1 MWTWFKNFIFSLQE
15 PLKSAD
21 EVIKEIDDII
31 DAADEEDDL
40 EDATGCLA
48 SLTADSSQYEL
59 SLGNQAGPQSSNTD
73 PYGQQRSFLPRSRIV
88 YQALKGRKLE
98 ELSTTELSQILNDI
112 EILVKDLSEELVND
126 LGKSQKYSQN
136 EIGFPKH

>member
-1 MWTWFKNFIFSLQE
+1 M
-15 PLKSAD
+15 
-21 EVIKEIDDII
+21 
-31 DAADEEDDL
+31 
-40 EDATGCLA
+40 A

-59 SLGNQAGPQSSNTD
+59 SLGNQAGLQSSNTD

-98 ELSTTELSQILNDI
+98 ELSSTELSQILNDI

-126 LGKSQKYSQN
+126 LGKCKQIVCLHLQVIDIPHRSYVLTYV
-136 EIGFPKH
+136 F